1 MQEIKEISVETLQA
15 WRNEGIEH
23 QLIDVREPY
32 EIEIA
37 EIQGQHIP
45 LGELPAQLDG
55 IRNDIAVV
63 IHCRSG
69 ARSARAV
76 QYITSNRPEI
86 TNIYNLAGGILA
98 WADKIDTSLE
108 KY

>member
-1 MQEIKEISVETLQA
+1 MEEVKEISVKTLQE
-15 WRNEGIEH
+15 WRNTGKEH
-23 QLIDVREPY
+23 QLIDVREAY

-45 LGELPAQLDG
+45 LGELPGQLEA
-55 IRNDIAVV
+55 IRNDIDVV

-76 QYITSNRPEI
+76 QYIMSNRPEI
-86 TNIYNLAGGILA
+86 TKIYNLAGGILD
-98 WADKIDTSLE
+98 WADKIDTRLE

>member
-1 MQEIKEISVETLQA
+1 MIVKEISVETLQE
-15 WRNEGIEH
+15 WRNSGKEH
-23 QLIDVREPY
+23 QLIDVRESY

-45 LGELPAQLDG
+45 LGELPMHLAT
-55 IRNDIAVV
+55 IRNDVDVV

-76 QYITSNRPEI
+76 QYIMSHRPEI

>member
-1 MQEIKEISVETLQA
+1 MAVKEISVETLQE
-15 WRNEGIEH
+15 WRNIGKEH
-23 QLIDVREPY
+23 QLIDVRESY

-45 LGELPAQLDG
+45 LGELPAQLKA
-55 IRNDIAVV
+55 IRHDVDVV

-76 QYITSNRPEI
+76 QYIMSNRPEI

>member
-1 MQEIKEISVETLQA
+1 MEVKEITVETLQE
-15 WRNEGIEH
+15 WRNTGKEH
-23 QLIDVREPY
+23 QLIDVRESY
-32 EIEIA
+32 EIEIV

-45 LGELPAQLDG
+45 LDELPNQLDT
-55 IRNDIAVV
+55 IRNDIDVV

-76 QYITSNRPEI
+76 QYIMSNRPEI
-86 TNIYNLAGGILA
+86 TKIYNLAGGILA
-98 WADKIDTSLE
+98 WVDKIDMSLE

>member
-1 MQEIKEISVETLQA
+1 MEVKEITVETLQK
-15 WRNEGIEH
+15 WRNTGKEH
-23 QLIDVREPY
+23 QLIDVRESY
-32 EIEIA
+32 EIQIV

-45 LGELPAQLDG
+45 LGELPSQLDAV
-55 IRNDIAVV
+55 RNDIDVV

-76 QYITSNRPEI
+76 QYIMSNRPEI
-86 TNIYNLAGGILA
+86 TKIYNLAGGILA
-98 WADKIDTSLE
+98 WADKIDMSLE

>member
-1 MQEIKEISVETLQA
+1 MEIKEITVETLQE
-15 WRNEGIEH
+15 WRNTGKEH
-23 QLIDVREPY
+23 QLIDVRESY

-45 LGELPAQLDG
+45 LGELPEQLEAV
-55 IRNDIAVV
+55 RNDIDVV

-69 ARSARAV
+69 GRSARAI
-76 QYITSNRPEI
+76 QYIKSHRPEI
-86 TNIYNLAGGILA
+86 TKIYNLAGGILA

>member
-1 MQEIKEISVETLQA
+1 MIVKEISVETLQE
-15 WRNEGIEH
+15 WRNSGKEH
-23 QLIDVREPY
+23 QLIDVRESY
-32 EIEIA
+32 EIDIA

-45 LGELPAQLDG
+45 LGELPTQLKA
-55 IRNDIAVV
+55 IRQDVDVV

-76 QYITSNRPEI
+76 QYIMSNRPEI
-86 TNIYNLAGGILA
+86 SNIYNLSGGILA
-98 WADKIDTSLE
+98 WADKIDTSIE

>member
-1 MQEIKEISVETLQA
+1 MEVKEITVETLQE
-15 WRNEGIEH
+15 WRNTGKEH
-23 QLIDVREPY
+23 QLIDVRESY
-32 EIEIA
+32 EIEIV

-45 LGELPAQLDG
+45 LDELPNQLDT
-55 IRNDIAVV
+55 IRNDIDVV

-76 QYITSNRPEI
+76 QYIMSNRPEI
-86 TNIYNLAGGILA
+86 TKIYNLAGGILA
-98 WADKIDTSLE
+98 WADKIDMSLE

>member
-1 MQEIKEISVETLQA
+1 MAVKEISVETLNE
-15 WRNEGIEH
+15 WRNTGKEH
-23 QLIDVREPY
+23 QLIDVRESY
-32 EIEIA
+32 EVEIA
-37 EIQGQHIP
+37 EIQGQQIP
-45 LGELPAQLDG
+45 LGDLPNQLEA
-55 IRNDIAVV
+55 IRDDIDVV

-76 QYITSNRPEI
+76 QYIMSNRPEV
-86 TNIYNLAGGILA
+86 TKIYNLTGGILA

>member
-1 MQEIKEISVETLQA
+1 MEIKEISVETLQE
-15 WRNEGIEH
+15 WRNAGKEH
-23 QLIDVREPY
+23 QLIDVRESY
-32 EIEIA
+32 EVEIA

-45 LGELPAQLDG
+45 LGELHGQLEV
-55 IRNDIAVV
+55 IRKDIDVV

-76 QYITSNRPEI
+76 QYIMSNRPEI
-86 TNIYNLAGGILA
+86 TEIYNLAGGILA

>member
-1 MQEIKEISVETLQA
+1 MEVKEISVETLRE
-15 WRNEGIEH
+15 WRQGGKEH
-23 QLIDVREPY
+23 QLIDVRESY

-45 LGELPAQLDG
+45 LAELPANLNG
-55 IRNDIAVV
+55 IRDDIAVV

-76 QYITSNRPEI
+76 QYIMSNRPEI

>member
-1 MQEIKEISVETLQA
+1 MEIKEISVETLQE
-15 WRNEGIEH
+15 WRNTGKEH
-23 QLIDVREPY
+23 QLIDVRETY
-32 EIEIA
+32 EVEIA

-45 LGELPAQLDG
+45 LAELPGHLEA
-55 IRNDIAVV
+55 IRNDIDVV

-76 QYITSNRPEI
+76 QYIMSSRPEV
-86 TNIYNLAGGILA
+86 TKIYNLAGGILA
-98 WADKIDTSLE
+98 WADKIDTSIE

>member
-1 MQEIKEISVETLQA
+1 MAVKEISVETLQE
-15 WRNEGIEH
+15 WRNSGKEH
-23 QLIDVREPY
+23 QLIDVRESY

-45 LGELPAQLDG
+45 LGELPTHLAT
-55 IRNDIAVV
+55 IRNDVDVV

-76 QYITSNRPEI
+76 QYIMSHRPEI

>member
-1 MQEIKEISVETLQA
+1 MEVKEITVETLQK
-15 WRNEGIEH
+15 WRNTGKEH
-23 QLIDVREPY
+23 QLIDVRESY
-32 EIEIA
+32 EIQIV

-45 LGELPAQLDG
+45 LGELPSQLDAV
-55 IRNDIAVV
+55 RNDIDVV

-76 QYITSNRPEI
+76 QYIMSNRPEI
-86 TNIYNLAGGILA
+86 TKIYNLAGGILA